1 MACRLA
7 VISIE
12 QAGTEMIKQI
22 VKLKPCAGLLV
33 LPALP
38 TQRQR
43 ERTTGSWYHLSH
55 GERNDGFYSNDRKAT
70 QTGWVK

>member
-7 VISIE
+7 VISTE

-33 LPALP
+33 LT

-55 GERNDGFYSNDRKAT
+55 GERNDGFYSNDREAT